1 MAGKIYSKPIAFAVM
16 ATVAVLVGTIVTMA
30 YPLVRPEMHVKVEGL
45 KPLGPL
51 ELAGRDVYQREG
63 CSACHTQTVRPLRSE
78 VVRYGGSRAQEP
90 TARYSLAGE
99 FAYDHPFLW
108 GSKRTGPDLAFEGW
122 LKPAA
127 SWQREHL
134 ENPQKLVPRSNMP
147 SYAFLSKE
155 AIEPEAVQASMRGLR
170 RVGVPY
176 TDADI
181 AAAPA
186 AVQGKTK
193 MDGLVAYVL
202 SLGKAVD
209 RGAPGGVEVD
219 LAMANPL
226 GREVAAVVK
235 GKQLWEGNSCG
246 ACHGDE
252 AHGQE
257 GVAPSLVDDEF
268 GGVKGDL
275 PDAAYFAIIKGGSAV
290 KPALGRPGLKEG
302 GMQAYGAD
310 LSEQDIWS
318 IVAWLRNQK
327 GHEATESKQEE
338 AREHA
343 APPAPVPVPATK

>member
-1 MAGKIYSKPIAFAVM
+1 MAGRIYSKPVTFAVM

-30 YPLVRPEMHVKVEGL
+30 YPLVRPEMHVKVDGL
-45 KPLGPL
+45 KPLPAL

-63 CSACHTQTVRPLRSE
+63 CVNCHTQTVRPLKSE
-78 VVRYGGSRAQEP
+78 VVRYLGSRAQEP
-90 TARYSLAGE
+90 SARYSLAGE

-122 LKPAA
+122 IKPSA

-147 SYAFLSKE
+147 AYAFLSGE
-155 AIEPEAVQASMRGLR
+155 RLDGAAVQSSMRALR

-181 AAAPA
+181 AGAPA
-186 AVQGKTK
+186 AVEGKTS

-209 RGAPGGVEVD
+209 RSAPGGVDVD

-226 GREVAAVVK
+226 GQAVAAVTK
-235 GKQLWEGNSCG
+235 GKQLWDANACG

-252 AHGQE
+252 AHGQD
-257 GVAPSLVDDEF
+257 GVAPSLLDDEF
-268 GGVKGDL
+268 LGGKGDL
-275 PDAAYFAIIKGGSAV
+275 PDAAYFAMIKGGSDV
-290 KPALGRPGLKEG
+290 KLALGRKGIEEG
-302 GMQAYGAD
+302 GMQAFGAD
-310 LSEQDIWS
+310 LSDEDIWA
-318 IVAWLRNQK
+318 IVSWLRNQK
-327 GHEATESKQEE
+327 AHEATESHTEE
-338 AREHA
+338 AAEHH
-343 APPAPVPVPATK
+343 K